1 MDEVFLPFSE
11 IIEKLL
17 SIEGEIYDDNNGI
30 HSYIY
35 EFEVGTPVEL
45 DVLRDENGQLKL
57 GSIPPLYRV
66 ETSFRPSYHS
76 ITFKAE
82 KINHQDGDV

>member
-1 MDEVFLPFSE
+1 MDEAFFPFSE
-11 IIEKLL
+11 ILEKMLT
-17 SIEGEIYDDNNGI
+17 IDGELYDDGEGV

-35 EFEVGTPVEL
+35 AFEVGTPVEI
-45 DVLRDENGQLKL
+45 DISTDEEGKLRI

-66 ETSFRPSYHS
+66 ETSFRPSYHN

-82 KINHQDGDV
+82 KINPSNGD